1 LKTSIIIITYNGSKK
16 IARLLHSISMLRE
29 KDFEVIVVNDGSTDD
44 TEETIRNLQL
54 KFAYRIVSQEN
65 RGRAAAKNRGAQ
77 ESAGELLWFIDD
89 DMRVMPHTL
98 DAHQTHHRTHPGSVC
113 VGTQE
118 EDEAY
123 MTTDIQRYKCHI
135 SRSWKLQIESASNP
149 LNAGNLYMTSANVSM
164 PKNVFSRLQGF
175 DERLRDAEDL
185 DLVYR
190 AFQNDVPVYYNNAA
204 TGFHLD
210 LITCRSY
217 IIRNRQYMEG
227 YEVLRKMKPDY
238 MKINN
243 RMVKS
248 VPSGFKK
255 MVLSFISVPAFV
267 KMIDHFN
274 VFMILPAMVRYRFY
288 ELLIYGL
295 GRIFPERKI

>member
-1 LKTSIIIITYNGSKK
+1 MKTSIIIITFNGSKK
-16 IARLLHSISMLRE
+16 IPRLLHSISNLQE
-29 KDFEVIVVNDGSTDD
+29 KNFEVIIVNDGSADNTV
-44 TEETIRNLQL
+44 ETIEKLQL
-54 KFAYRIVSQEN
+54 SFSYKLISQEN
-65 RGRAAAKNRGAQ
+65 KGRAAAKNRGAQ
-77 ESAGELLWFIDD
+77 EAAGELLWFIDD

-98 DAHQTHHRTHPGSVC
+98 GAHLEHHRNHPGTVC

-123 MTTDIQRYKCHI
+123 MTTDIQRYKCRI
-135 SRSWKLQIESASNP
+135 SRSWKLHIESASNP
-149 LNAGNLYMTSANVSM
+149 LNADNLYMTSANVSM
-164 PKNVFSRLQGF
+164 PKTVFGRLHGF

-190 AFQNDVPVYYNNAA
+190 AFQNNVPVYYNRAA

-227 YEVLRKMKPDY
+227 YEVLRTLKPEY
-238 MKINN
+238 MTINN
-243 RMVKS
+243 RMAKS
-248 VPSGFKK
+248 FPSGIKK
-255 MVLSFISVPAFV
+255 VVLSLVSVPAFV
-267 KMIDHFN
+267 RLIDQFN
-274 VFMILPAMVRYRFY
+274 VFMMLPAVVRYRFY
-288 ELLIYGL
+288 EILIYGL